1 MNGPLYFK
9 PIQVYTAQYNSV
21 KQKSLAEWLWFLKW
35 SSSNQTRDIKD
46 DSKPRHKRPTPLQTL
61 LLVGFIR
68 INIGFQLAR
77 VTIEEHK
84 VVAIDAMR
92 FSTDH

>member
-1 MNGPLYFK
+1 MVPYISSQFK
-9 PIQVYTAQYNSV
+9 FKQLNAAHSYNSL
-21 KQKSLAEWLWFLKW
+21 KQKSLAE
-35 SSSNQTRDIKD
+35 
-46 DSKPRHKRPTPLQTL
+46 RPTALQTL

-77 VTIEEHK
+77 VIIEEHK